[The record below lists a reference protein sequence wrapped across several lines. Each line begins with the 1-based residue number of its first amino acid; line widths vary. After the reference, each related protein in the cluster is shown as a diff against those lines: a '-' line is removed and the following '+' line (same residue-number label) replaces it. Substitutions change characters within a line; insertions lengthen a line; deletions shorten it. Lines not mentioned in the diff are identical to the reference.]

1 MRPEL
6 QAKLLQH
13 LNKKKADKGFTLVEL
28 LVVIVIIGILTA
40 IALPSFLNQT
50 AKAKQ
55 SEAKQNISSV
65 IKAQQSWRTE
75 NAQFTTAFDDLALGT
90 LRGAA
95 GIAQSTQT
103 FNYVMA
109 DRGTPDTTIEITAQ
123 SQDVAVKSY
132 SGLTV
137 VANSGGGSQISWTSV
152 ICEADVAGN
161 VLLAAPTDTVLGPV
175 ANGKQPCTGIA
186 ASAVK

>member
-55 SEAKQNISSV
+55 TEAKQNVSTI
-65 IKAQQSWRTE
+65 IKAQQSLRTE
-75 NAQFTTAFDDLALGT
+75 QANFTESLDDLALGT
-90 LRGAA
+90 LSSANA
-95 GIAQSTQT
+95 STT
-103 FNYVMA
+103 NYA
-109 DRGTPDTTIEITAQ
+109 YIIKSSDTKLDTTVQAT
-123 SQDVAVKSY
+123 SQDIALRSY
-132 SGLTV
+132 SGATH
-137 VANSGGGSQISWTSV
+137 VAADVTTSQIAWTSV
-152 ICEADVAGN
+152 ICEALKPEAAALTVPT
-161 VLLAAPTDTVLGPV
+161 APTAAGQPPTCAAAGKPV
-175 ANGKQPCTGIA
+175 Q
-186 ASAVK
+186 

>member
-13 LNKKKADKGFTLVEL
+13 LNKKKANKGFTLVEL

-65 IKAQQSWRTE
+65 IKAQQALRTE
-75 NAQFTTAFDDLALGT
+75 KNEFTTAFDDLALGN
-90 LRGAA
+90 LKGAA
-95 GIAQSTQT
+95 GASS
-103 FNYVMA
+103 
-109 DRGTPDTTIEITAQ
+109 DTTVFSYQMASTTPAN
-123 SQDVAVKSY
+123 DVNILGTSKDAAVKSY
-132 SGLTV
+132 SGATE
-137 VANSGGGSQISWTSV
+137 VANVTGSTTQIQWTSIICENQTPGATAPTAPTLGGGAAALT
-152 ICEADVAGN
+152 CAG
-161 VLLAAPTDTVLGPV
+161 TMTE
-175 ANGKQPCTGIA
+175 
-186 ASAVK
+186 VK

>member
-55 SEAKQNISSV
+55 SEAKQNVSTV
-65 IKAQQSWRTE
+65 IKAQQSLRTE
-75 NAQFTTAFDDLALGT
+75 QARFTTSLDDLALGT
-90 LRGAA
+90 LSTANA
-95 GIAQSTQT
+95 STTNYDYSITSADPTIDTTVQAQSKDI
-103 FNYVMA
+103 A
-109 DRGTPDTTIEITAQ
+109 LR
-123 SQDVAVKSY
+123 SY
-132 SGLTV
+132 NGATV
-137 VANSGGGSQISWTSV
+137 VASDPNTSQIAWTSV
-152 ICEADVAGN
+152 ICEALTPAAAA
-161 VLLAAPTDTVLGPV
+161 LAAPTLATPPTCAGTAKPV
-175 ANGKQPCTGIA
+175 Q
-186 ASAVK
+186 

>member
-55 SEAKQNISSV
+55 TEAKQNVSTI
-65 IKAQQSWRTE
+65 IKAQQSLRTE
-75 NAQFTTAFDDLALGT
+75 QARFTASLDDLALGT
-90 LRGAA
+90 LSSTGASTTNYA
-95 GIAQSTQT
+95 YSIASTDQQL
-103 FNYVMA
+103 
-109 DRGTPDTTIEITAQ
+109 DTRVLAT
-123 SQDVAVKSY
+123 SQDIALRSYGGATYVASNAA
-132 SGLTV
+132 T
-137 VANSGGGSQISWTSV
+137 SQIAWTSV
-152 ICEADVAGN
+152 ICEATVPAATPIADPTAPAAAGD
-161 VLLAAPTDTVLGPV
+161 APTCATGSRPV
-175 ANGKQPCTGIA
+175 Q
-186 ASAVK
+186 

>member
-55 SEAKQNISSV
+55 SEAKQNVSSV
-65 IKAQQSWRTE
+65 IKAQQSLRTE
-75 NAQFTTAFDDLALGT
+75 QSSFTVSFDELALGT
-90 LRGAA
+90 LRGT
-95 GIAQSTQT
+95 GPSSTT
-103 FNYVMA
+103 NYAYSLGNTGGAEGLKSNVQILA
-109 DRGTPDTTIEITAQ
+109 D
-123 SQDVAVKSY
+123 SQDLALKSY
-132 SGLTV
+132 SGMTV
-137 VANSGGGSQISWTSV
+137 VENNATSQVAWTSV
-152 ICEADVAGN
+152 ICEAIVPASTSLG
-161 VLLAAPTDTVLGPV
+161 VPT
-175 ANGKQPCTGIA
+175 AS
-186 ASAVK
+186 SAVGEPPACPTTGKAIQ

>member
-55 SEAKQNISSV
+55 SEAKQNVSTI

-75 NAQFTTAFDDLALGT
+75 NPQFTTAFDDLALGT
-90 LRGAA
+90 LKGATSA
-95 GIAQSTQT
+95 VSSTAVFDYQ
-103 FNYVMA
+103 MA
-109 DRGTPDTTIEITAQ
+109 DNGTPDNTLAVTAQ
-123 SQDVAVKSY
+123 SKDIAVRSY
-132 SGLTV
+132 SGLVV
-137 VANSGGGSQISWTSV
+137 VANVTASSQIAWTSV
-152 ICEADVAGN
+152 ICEADVAGAALLPAPSST
-161 VLLAAPTDTVLGPV
+161 VLAAPV
-175 ANGKQPCTGIA
+175 NGKQACTGTA
-186 ASAVK
+186 GYSVK